1 MSNTAMNDMIR
12 RCARVTQPS
21 RRWQAA
27 DTNDDGLGEHV
38 TPDDDQGRRTSAVS
52 PPISM
57 EISDRI
63 RRAAGI
69 HVRPGHKPA
78 PEVGGY

>member
-1 MSNTAMNDMIR
+1 MTSDAMSDIIR
-12 RCARVTQPS
+12 RGAGATRPS

-27 DTNDDGLGEHV
+27 DTDDHDLGDHI
-38 TPDDDQGRRTSAVS
+38 TPDADQGRRSTAVS

-57 EISDRI
+57 LISDRI

-69 HVRPGHKPA
+69 HVRPGHRPV
-78 PEVGGY
+78 PEVGD